1 MCLEEFLEHRG
12 IQYVLVAV
20 ILIIIIV
27 CFDKDL

>member
-1 MCLEEFLEHRG
+1 MCLEEFLKHRG

-20 ILIIIIV
+20 ILILIII